1 MARTKLQLPSTRRS
15 LPIALM
21 RSREKVMA
29 PIRDMLRAS
38 GLTEQ
43 QWRVLR
49 ILSEFGPQ
57 DLTEIARQA
66 CLLMPSLSRIIRS
79 LAQNGLVIRASDTKD
94 RRRQTV
100 VISPAGQHLIDD
112 NLVQATQIAANY
124 RNQLGAE
131 RYELLLDLLTEL
143 EQSSACPLLASSAL
157 TS

>member
-131 RYELLLDLLTEL
+131 RYELLLDLLMEL
-143 EQSSACPLLASSAL
+143 EQGPPYPVKRA
-157 TS
+157 

>member
-66 CLLMPSLSRIIRS
+66 CLLMPSLSRIIRI

-143 EQSSACPLLASSAL
+143 EQGPPYPVKRA
-157 TS
+157 

>member
-1 MARTKLQLPSTRRS
+1 
-15 LPIALM
+15 
-21 RSREKVMA
+21 MA

-57 DLTEIARQA
+57 DLTQIARQA
-66 CLLMPSLSRIIRS
+66 CLLMPSLSRIIRN
-79 LAQNGLVIRASDTKD
+79 LAQNGLVIRASDAND

-100 VISPAGQHLIDD
+100 VISPAGQQLIDD
-112 NLVQATQIAANY
+112 NLLQATQIAANY
-124 RNQLGAE
+124 QDQLGAE

-143 EQSSACPLLASSAL
+143 EQGPPVPVSGR
-157 TS
+157 

>member
-1 MARTKLQLPSTRRS
+1 
-15 LPIALM
+15 
-21 RSREKVMA
+21 MA

-66 CLLMPSLSRIIRS
+66 CLLMPSLSRMIRS
-79 LAQNGLVIRASDTKD
+79 LADNGLVIRASDAKD

-100 VISPAGQHLIDD
+100 VISPAGQQLIDD

-124 RNQLGAE
+124 RDQLGAE

-143 EQSSACPLLASSAL
+143 EQGPPFGMSGA
-157 TS
+157 

>member
-100 VISPAGQHLIDD
+100 VISPAGQQLIDD

-143 EQSSACPLLASSAL
+143 EQGPAVPVRRA
-157 TS
+157 

>member
-49 ILSEFGPQ
+49 KLSEFGPQ

-66 CLLMPSLSRIIRS
+66 WLLMPSLSRIIRS

-143 EQSSACPLLASSAL
+143 EQGPPYPVKRA
-157 TS
+157 

>member
-57 DLTEIARQA
+57 DLTEIAREA

-143 EQSSACPLLASSAL
+143 EQGPPYPVKRA
-157 TS
+157 

>member
-100 VISPAGQHLIDD
+100 VISPAGQQLIDD

-143 EQSSACPLLASSAL
+143 EQGPAVPVRRV
-157 TS
+157 

>member
-1 MARTKLQLPSTRRS
+1 
-15 LPIALM
+15 
-21 RSREKVMA
+21 MA

-57 DLTEIARQA
+57 DLTQIARQA
-66 CLLMPSLSRIIRS
+66 CLLMPSLSRIIRN
-79 LAQNGLVIRASDTKD
+79 LAQNGLVIRASDAKD

-100 VISPAGQHLIDD
+100 VISPAGQQLIDG
-112 NLVQATQIAANY
+112 NLLQATQITANY
-124 RNQLGAE
+124 QDQLGAE

-143 EQSSACPLLASSAL
+143 EQGPPVPVSGR
-157 TS
+157 

>member
-1 MARTKLQLPSTRRS
+1 
-15 LPIALM
+15 
-21 RSREKVMA
+21 MA

-100 VISPAGQHLIDD
+100 VISPAGQQLIDD

-143 EQSSACPLLASSAL
+143 EQGPAVPVRRA
-157 TS
+157 

>member
-1 MARTKLQLPSTRRS
+1 
-15 LPIALM
+15 
-21 RSREKVMA
+21 MA

-57 DLTEIARQA
+57 DLTQIARQA
-66 CLLMPSLSRIIRS
+66 CLLMPSLSRIIRN
-79 LAQNGLVIRASDTKD
+79 LAQNGLVIRASDAKD

-100 VISPAGQHLIDD
+100 VISPAGQQLIDD
-112 NLVQATQIAANY
+112 NLLQATQIAANY
-124 RNQLGAE
+124 QDQLGSE

-143 EQSSACPLLASSAL
+143 EQGPPVPASGR
-157 TS
+157 

>member
-1 MARTKLQLPSTRRS
+1 
-15 LPIALM
+15 
-21 RSREKVMA
+21 MA

-57 DLTEIARQA
+57 DLTQIARQA
-66 CLLMPSLSRIIRS
+66 CLLMPSLSRIIRN
-79 LAQNGLVIRASDTKD
+79 LAQNGLVIRASDSKD

-100 VISPAGQHLIDD
+100 VISPAGQQLIDD
-112 NLVQATQIAANY
+112 NLLQATQIAANY
-124 RNQLGAE
+124 QDQLGAE

-143 EQSSACPLLASSAL
+143 EQGPPVPVSGR
-157 TS
+157 

>member
-66 CLLMPSLSRIIRS
+66 CLLMPSLSRMIRS
-79 LAQNGLVIRASDTKD
+79 LADNGLVIRASDAKD

-100 VISPAGQHLIDD
+100 VISPAGQQLIDD

-124 RNQLGAE
+124 RDQLGAE

-143 EQSSACPLLASSAL
+143 EQGPPFGVSGA
-157 TS
+157 

>member
-79 LAQNGLVIRASDTKD
+79 LAQNGLVIRASYTKD

-143 EQSSACPLLASSAL
+143 EQGPPYPVKRA
-157 TS
+157 

>member
-1 MARTKLQLPSTRRS
+1 
-15 LPIALM
+15 
-21 RSREKVMA
+21 MA

-57 DLTEIARQA
+57 DLTQIARQA
-66 CLLMPSLSRIIRS
+66 CLLMPSLSRIIRN
-79 LAQNGLVIRASDTKD
+79 LAQNGLVIRASDAKD

-100 VISPAGQHLIDD
+100 VISPAGQQLIDD
-112 NLVQATQIAANY
+112 NLLQATQIAANY
-124 RNQLGAE
+124 QDQLGAE

-143 EQSSACPLLASSAL
+143 EQGPPVPVSGR
-157 TS
+157 

>member
-143 EQSSACPLLASSAL
+143 EQGPAVPVRRV
-157 TS
+157 

>member
-143 EQSSACPLLASSAL
+143 EQCPPYPVKRA
-157 TS
+157 

>member
-124 RNQLGAE
+124 RNQLGDE

-143 EQSSACPLLASSAL
+143 EQGPPYPVKRA
-157 TS
+157 

>member
-1 MARTKLQLPSTRRS
+1 
-15 LPIALM
+15 
-21 RSREKVMA
+21 MA

-57 DLTEIARQA
+57 DLTQIARQA
-66 CLLMPSLSRIIRS
+66 CLLMPSLSRIIRN
-79 LAQNGLVIRASDTKD
+79 LAQNGLVIRASDAKD

-100 VISPAGQHLIDD
+100 VISPAGQQLIDG
-112 NLVQATQIAANY
+112 NLLQATQIAANY
-124 RNQLGAE
+124 QDQLGAE

-143 EQSSACPLLASSAL
+143 EQGPPVPVSGR
-157 TS
+157 

>member
-79 LAQNGLVIRASDTKD
+79 LAQNGLVTRASNTKD

-100 VISPAGQHLIDD
+100 VISTAGQHLIDD

-124 RNQLGAE
+124 RNQLGAA

-143 EQSSACPLLASSAL
+143 EQGPPYPVKRA
-157 TS
+157 

>member
-1 MARTKLQLPSTRRS
+1 
-15 LPIALM
+15 M

-100 VISPAGQHLIDD
+100 VISPVGQHLIDD

-143 EQSSACPLLASSAL
+143 EQGPPYPVKRA
-157 TS
+157 